1 MSHTN
6 KDERVEQL
14 KRYDCIVALLPS
26 RESAMSIS
34 TIHQRLAA
42 KNMHV
47 SKRTLQRDMH
57 EIEKRYSH
65 VQKSKAGLW
74 WAEKSLAHLYMP
86 PTDAM
91 NLVMI
96 MNHAA
101 RFGMA
106 AQVENLALLRDYA
119 RSRLAGR

>member
-1 MSHTN
+1 
-6 KDERVEQL
+6 
-14 KRYDCIVALLPS
+14 
-26 RESAMSIS
+26 
-34 TIHQRLAA
+34 
-42 KNMHV
+42 
-47 SKRTLQRDMH
+47 
-57 EIEKRYSH
+57 
-65 VQKSKAGLW
+65 
-74 WAEKSLAHLYMP
+74 MP

-119 RSRLAGR
+119 RSRLEGSRPSQDCSEKVTSNTRFVVLEPGQVKTRSSRRLFNKPCWMMIR